1 MLKLPS
7 LQPSTQKIPQ
17 RAASP
22 LSRGPGD
29 FDTTH
34 SLITFKNRIAH
45 SDQPGVLRHGIPSDP
60 LKATPLIE
68 TGREGYDPPTPH
80 IVPASHISLQSHSPC
95 GSFDT
100 DIEDNLPVQTR
111 ATRVR
116 IEPCERPVERIPREL
131 IPIPASSVMRYSRNI
146 RM

>member
-1 MLKLPS
+1 MPLRLSS
-7 LQPSTQKIPQ
+7 LQPSIQQIPQ

-22 LSRGPGD
+22 LSRSPGD
-29 FDTTH
+29 FDSSH
-34 SLITFKNRIAH
+34 SLSFKAYY
-45 SDQPGVLRHGIPSDP
+45 DQSGVLRHEIPSDP
-60 LKATPLIE
+60 PEATPFE
-68 TGREGYDPPTPH
+68 PRREGYDPPTPR
-80 IVPASHISLQSHSPC
+80 IVPAIHISLHSPSPC

-100 DIEDNLPVQTR
+100 DEDILPVQTR

-116 IEPCERPVERIPREL
+116 IEPRERPVERIPREL